1 MDFDPTLRRWN
12 QWGGRKKKR
21 KKKKKRSIAEHR
33 RASDARESAK
43 WQNVKKNDTRW
54 TIYLRFYGRFTEAL
68 AEPLL
73 RASAASHHIQ
83 HERVA
88 STGPLV
94 IALGVAYV
102 PKTLSGTPDTVWCPP
117 SCLPLSKTC
126 QSGDDPYVRSQ
137 SRGWPER
144 RRSVTAWLPSRLAG
158 AILSL
163 STAPASPS
171 LLFVILYIVSLCS
184 RPNIQVSPSFFS
196 LKLRVFD

>member
-21 KKKKKRSIAEHR
+21 KKKRNDRSQSIADHR
-33 RASDARESAK
+33 DARESAK
-43 WQNVKKNDTRW
+43 WQNVKENDTRW

-102 PKTLSGTPDTVWCPP
+102 PETEREKRTSLKSVLRPGETISGIVKIYLWIVGKELMINDGQV
-117 SCLPLSKTC
+117 
-126 QSGDDPYVRSQ
+126 
-137 SRGWPER
+137 
-144 RRSVTAWLPSRLAG
+144 
-158 AILSL
+158 
-163 STAPASPS
+163 ASNC
-171 LLFVILYIVSLCS
+171 VSLKIE
-184 RPNIQVSPSFFS
+184 R
-196 LKLRVFD
+196 

>member
-1 MDFDPTLRRWN
+1 MNFARPIKNESTDGFRSNTSAMKSV
-12 QWGGRKKKR
+12 GREEEEK

-43 WQNVKKNDTRW
+43 WQNVKENDTRW

-102 PKTLSGTPDTVWCPP
+102 PETEREKRTSLKSVLRPGETISGIVKIYLWIVGKELMINDGQV
-117 SCLPLSKTC
+117 
-126 QSGDDPYVRSQ
+126 
-137 SRGWPER
+137 
-144 RRSVTAWLPSRLAG
+144 
-158 AILSL
+158 
-163 STAPASPS
+163 ASNC
-171 LLFVILYIVSLCS
+171 VSLKIE
-184 RPNIQVSPSFFS
+184 R
-196 LKLRVFD
+196 